1 MFAQA
6 KMHVPIETARQAR
19 DHARSVGAD
28 CAVAIGGGSTVGL
41 GKAIARES
49 SLPIIAIPTTYTGSE
64 MTPIYGI
71 TEDGLKRTGRD
82 SRVLPKTVVYD
93 PFLSQHLPLRLPFVS
108 GLNAIA
114 HAAEGMY
121 ARDGNPIMSLMAEEG
136 IRALA
141 TGMRGLKSDPENLT
155 ARSDCLYGAWLC
167 GTVLGHVG
175 MALHHKLCHTLGGS
189 FNLPHA
195 ETHAIVLPHALA
207 YNSAAVPD
215 AMFRIARALGSENAA
230 LGVFELGREL
240 GISSGLREIGMQESD
255 LDRACELALS
265 NPYWN
270 PRPIERG
277 PLRSLLQDAWS
288 ASAPHL

>member
-1 MFAQA
+1 MRLRTPQ
-6 KMHVPIETARQAR
+6 KECTPETAT
-19 DHARSVGAD
+19 RS
-28 CAVAIGGGSTVGL
+28 CHSW
-41 GKAIARES
+41 
-49 SLPIIAIPTTYTGSE
+49 
-64 MTPIYGI
+64 
-71 TEDGLKRTGRD
+71 
-82 SRVLPKTVVYD
+82 PKK
-93 PFLSQHLPLRLPFVS
+93 
-108 GLNAIA
+108 
-114 HAAEGMY
+114 EY
-121 ARDGNPIMSLMAEEG
+121 AR
-136 IRALA
+136 
-141 TGMRGLKSDPENLT
+141 
-155 ARSDCLYGAWLC
+155 W
-167 GTVLGHVG
+167 H
-175 MALHHKLCHTLGGS
+175 
-189 FNLPHA
+189 LPHA

>member
-1 MFAQA
+1 MRLRTPQ
-6 KMHVPIETARQAR
+6 KECTPETATRSCHSWPKKEYARWRQACEVSR
-19 DHARSVGAD
+19 
-28 CAVAIGGGSTVGL
+28 AIRKISL
-41 GKAIARES
+41 RAAIAF
-49 SLPIIAIPTTYTGSE
+49 
-64 MTPIYGI
+64 
-71 TEDGLKRTGRD
+71 
-82 SRVLPKTVVYD
+82 TVPGCVVRYWVM
-93 PFLSQHLPLRLPFVS
+93 L
-108 GLNAIA
+108 G
-114 HAAEGMY
+114 
-121 ARDGNPIMSLMAEEG
+121 
-136 IRALA
+136 
-141 TGMRGLKSDPENLT
+141 
-155 ARSDCLYGAWLC
+155 WLC
-167 GTVLGHVG
+167 IT
-175 MALHHKLCHTLGGS
+175 MLCHTLGGS

-195 ETHAIVLPHALA
+195 EAHAIVLPHALA